1 MVSEKLLNT
10 RSKFFVLGFALAA
23 FTGAGFLFA
32 LARYLPAAALTI
44 TGLILIIL
52 MIRIDET
59 VNDTIACFFN
69 SLRNDDTTLHF
80 PGYSGDSSLNRL
92 FDSMNL
98 LNIHF
103 QEIRL
108 RNEYNETYYKTL
120 IQHASAGLLVLN
132 SNNQIEVIN
141 KAACKYAGIS
151 PESTNPNLLR
161 IKYPEF
167 YEAICRLKP
176 GESVTY
182 KNLLSNNLQLLF
194 FKATMLRRND
204 TVLKLVSIQDIRHE
218 LESKELESYRKLMS
232 VMTHEIMNLL
242 SPITSVSREL
252 CSLYQCEG
260 LPKGLTQPDETTIT
274 ATLHGLKLIEEQSK
288 GLMNFVNSYRKIS
301 KIPQPEFAA
310 FDADEWTEQ
319 LKIVFLGGMTE
330 AGIEFKIH
338 TDKSLRQIIA
348 DKKLINQVMINLI
361 NNSRDAVMDIEEN
374 RQIEIHIM
382 KEDQNRV
389 RIRISNNGPLIP
401 HELLEK
407 IFIPFFTTKKNGSG
421 IGLSISQEIMKL
433 HNGSLVVVST
443 DENKT
448 SFIMEF

>member
-1 MVSEKLLNT
+1 
-10 RSKFFVLGFALAA
+10 
-23 FTGAGFLFA
+23 
-32 LARYLPAAALTI
+32 
-44 TGLILIIL
+44 
-52 MIRIDET
+52 
-59 VNDTIACFFN
+59 
-69 SLRNDDTTLHF
+69 
-80 PGYSGDSSLNRL
+80 
-92 FDSMNL
+92 
-98 LNIHF
+98 
-103 QEIRL
+103 
-108 RNEYNETYYKTL
+108 L